1 MATVNSGNTLSL
13 NNLAAATDESTK
25 SLGTVA
31 GSTSTPIS
39 MSAFAI
45 DSVGSLSGFTYVVE
59 STAEDYVLGFGGAG
73 GRFEKISQQKKNFDW
88 SVTNID
94 ATATSLFSSASY
106 SQAAAGSGSIT
117 LTAGDMANSGVLIGA
132 TAHTLGVTFAD
143 GYNDH
148 IGADGNYNQAR
159 TKTIYSVDSYD
170 GNAAAL
176 CLVSDSPI
184 MKSDGTI
191 VEVGDLSAGD
201 VLNGYSLS
209 GLSEDSD
216 GNFLE
221 WESDSLGETQKNVTV
236 VNVTYSFS
244 NKIYNINDGQI
255 KGTSEHPMLV
265 KDKTDGKYK
274 FKELVRLELEDKL
287 IKEVDSVLTEVEIT
301 SIIIEAADVE
311 IVSLDVEAQDTYL
324 VNGYVTHN
332 KGSNSHTDLAAP
344 GAPTDIAFNNGTKI
358 LSWVAPSSVGTTG
371 ITAYNWDISTTS
383 NFSAAGQITNG
394 SQTQWSATTIATAAL
409 SLPSPHLA
417 AGTEYYFRV
426 QAIDQGLPGTY
437 GNLTFT
443 PGAG

>member
-25 SLGTVA
+25 SLGSCA
-31 GSTSTPIS
+31 GSTATPIS

-59 STAEDYVLGFGGAG
+59 STAEDYVLGFTNPG
-73 GRFEKISQQKKNFDW
+73 GRFQKISQQKKNFDW
-88 SVTNID
+88 SVTKNGGG
-94 ATATSLFSSASY
+94 TSLFSSASY

-148 IGADGNYNQAR
+148 IDTAGGYNVEV

-184 MKSDGTI
+184 IKSDGTI

-201 VLNGYSLS
+201 VLSGYSLS

-216 GNFLE
+216 SNFLE

-244 NKIYNINDGQI
+244 NKIYNINEGEI

-265 KDKTDGKYK
+265 KDASSGKYK
-274 FKELVRLELEDKL
+274 FKELVRLEIGDKL
-287 IKEVDSVLTEVEIT
+287 IKEVDSVLTEVEIV

-332 KGSNSHTDLAAP
+332 KGGNSHTDLAAP
-344 GAPTDIAFNNGTKI
+344 DAPTDIAWNNSTKT
-358 LSWVAPSSVGTTG
+358 LSWTSPSSVGTTG
-371 ITAYNWDISTTS
+371 ITAYNWEINTNSG
-383 NFSAAGQITNG
+383 FGAVGQVAVQN
-394 SQTQWSATTIATAAL
+394 QWSTTTIAVPSIV
-409 SLPSPHLA
+409 SLNN
-417 AGTEYYFRV
+417 GTEYYFRV

-437 GNLTFT
+437 GTLTFT
-443 PGAG
+443 PSA

>member
-45 DSVGSLSGFTYVVE
+45 DSVGSLAGFTYVVE
-59 STAEDYVLGFGGAG
+59 STAEDYVLGFTNAG
-73 GRFEKISQQKKNFDW
+73 GRFNKISQQKKNFNW
-88 SVTNID
+88 LVTKNGGG
-94 ATATSLFSSASY
+94 TSLFTSASY

-117 LTAGDMANSGVLIGA
+117 INAGDMSNSGALIGA
-132 TAHTLGVTFAD
+132 TAHTLSVTFAD

-148 IGADGNYNQAR
+148 IDTAGGYNVEM

-184 MKSDGTI
+184 MKADGTI

-201 VLNGYSLS
+201 ELKGYSLS

-216 GNFLE
+216 SNFLE
-221 WESDSLGETQKNVTV
+221 WESDSLGETQKNVKV

-265 KDKTDGKYK
+265 KDNTDEKYK
-274 FKELVRLELEDKL
+274 FKELVRLEIGDKL
-287 IKEVDSVLTEVEIT
+287 IKEVDSVLTEIEIT

-311 IVSLDVEAQDTYL
+311 IVSLDVEEQDTYL

-332 KGSNSHTDLAAP
+332 KGGNSHTDLAAP
-344 GAPTDIAFNNGTKI
+344 DAPTDIAWNNGTKI
-358 LSWVAPSSVGTTG
+358 LSWTAPSSVGTTG
-371 ITAYNWDISTTS
+371 ITAYNWDINTNSG
-383 NFSAAGQITNG
+383 FAASGQLTNG
-394 SQTQWSATTIATAAL
+394 SQTEWSATSISTTAL
-409 SLPSPHLA
+409 GLDSPHLA
-417 AGTEYYFRV
+417 NGTEYYFRV

-437 GNLTFT
+437 GTLTFT
-443 PGAG
+443 PSA

>member
-1 MATVNSGNTLSL
+1 MATVNGGDTLSL

-25 SLGTVA
+25 SMGSAA

-45 DSVGSLSGFTYVVE
+45 DGVGSLSGFTYVVE
-59 STAEDYVLGFGGAG
+59 NTAEDYVLGFTNAG
-73 GRFEKISQQKKNFDW
+73 GRFNKISAQKKNFNW
-88 SVTNID
+88 LVTKNGGG
-94 ATATSLFSSASY
+94 TSLFTSASY

-117 LTAGDMANSGVLIGA
+117 INAGDMSNSGALIGA
-132 TAHTLGVTFAD
+132 TAHTLQVTFAD
-143 GYNDH
+143 GFNDH
-148 IGADGNYNQAR
+148 ATNYNSAR

-170 GNAAAL
+170 GNAASL

-191 VEVGDLSAGD
+191 VEVGDLSTGD
-201 VLNGYSLS
+201 ELRGYSLS

-221 WESDSLGETQKNVTV
+221 WESDSLGETQKTVKV

-265 KDKTDGKYK
+265 KDNADGKYR
-274 FKELVRLELEDKL
+274 FKELVRLEIGDKL
-287 IKEVDSVLTEVEIT
+287 IKEVDSVLTEIEIT
-301 SIIIEAADVE
+301 SIIIEASDVE
-311 IVSLDVEAQDTYL
+311 IVSLDVEEQDTYL

-332 KGSNSHTDLAAP
+332 KGGNSHTDLAAP
-344 GAPTDIAFNNGTKI
+344 GAPTDIAWNNSTKI
-358 LSWVAPSSVGTTG
+358 LSWTAPSSVGTTG
-371 ITAYNWDISTTS
+371 ITAYNWDINTNSG
-383 NFSAAGQITNG
+383 FAASGQLTNG
-394 SQTQWSATTIATAAL
+394 SQTEWSATSISTTAL
-409 SLPSPHLA
+409 GLDSPHLA
-417 AGTEYYFRV
+417 NGTEYYFRV

-437 GNLTFT
+437 GTISFT
-443 PGAG
+443 PSA